1 MCKSDPTQLES
12 LVRHTAADTG
22 ATALM
27 IDPPPRGSRRR
38 RLWEL
43 DGHAHCPVVGV
54 CLPIAALRRL
64 VDKVR
69 GCQAAADDYELHT
82 GAVAEC
88 KRRTPVGEAV
98 QRELDRRCM
107 LALRQAAKIK
117 TNEALAAWWRE
128 ASQGKDLAGAFWA
141 TLTHARCTPALEHQV
156 LGEVHMLQHQVGMA
170 RRVDLQRFEDLIV
183 ENGVLA
189 RELAGAQQRSTRQA
203 QEHTQRSELL
213 QSLVI
218 QMRAQLMARDTTIA
232 TLREDLQTL
241 EAASPGLKG
250 RFEQAREIE
259 RLVERNHELQRGL
272 LQSQQEAERLLRRA
286 NDLAADLWRRAALAP
301 EVSDGL
307 ETARVGG
314 ESPAR
319 LDDQAVLC
327 VGGRPASVPIYRQ
340 LIEGTGGRFL
350 HHDGGEEDNPAKLDA
365 MVAAADLVICQT
377 GCISHNAYWRVK
389 DHCKRSGKR
398 CVFVESPSSAGLK
411 RALLMLVPAPAN
423 EATPDPSPPLDEK
436 TS

>member
-22 ATALM
+22 ATVLM
-27 IDPPPRGSRRR
+27 IDPPPKGSRRR

-54 CLPIAALRRL
+54 CMPIAALRRL
-64 VDKVR
+64 VDKVL
-69 GCQAAADDYELHT
+69 GCQAVAGDYELHT
-82 GAVAEC
+82 GAIAEC

-107 LALRQAAKIK
+107 LTLRQAAKIK

-128 ASQGKDLAGAFWA
+128 ASQGKDLAGALWA

-189 RELAGAQQRSTRQA
+189 RELAGAQQRSTRQVE
-203 QEHTQRSELL
+203 EHTRRSDVL
-213 QSLVI
+213 QSVVM
-218 QMRAQLMARDTTIA
+218 QMRAQLIGRDTTIA
-232 TLREDLQTL
+232 TLQEDLQTL
-241 EAASPGLKG
+241 EAASPGLKN

-259 RLVERNHELQRGL
+259 RLVERNHDLQRGL
-272 LQSQQEAERLLRRA
+272 LQSQQEAERMRRRA
-286 NDLAADLWRRAALAP
+286 DDLAADRWRRAALSPDAP
-301 EVSDGL
+301 E
-307 ETARVGG
+307 TAPTGG
-314 ESPAR
+314 ESLAR

-327 VGGRPASVPIYRQ
+327 VGGRPSSVPIYRQ
-340 LIEGTGGRFL
+340 LIEGTGGRFM

-365 MVAAADLVICQT
+365 MVAAADMVICQT

-389 DHCKRSGKR
+389 DYCKRTGKR

-423 EATPDPSPPLDEK
+423 EATPDLTPPLDEK